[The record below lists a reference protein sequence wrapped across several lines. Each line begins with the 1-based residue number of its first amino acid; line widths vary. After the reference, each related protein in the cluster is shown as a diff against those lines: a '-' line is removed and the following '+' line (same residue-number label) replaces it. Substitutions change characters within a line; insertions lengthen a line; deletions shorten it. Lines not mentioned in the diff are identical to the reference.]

1 VASESLYH
9 LKGGPK
15 SGLHPMNVQHE
26 GTQHWFLKSDAGGTL
41 IGVDQ
46 ANGGNTTYDENG
58 DPISSGFGT
67 LGVTGIG
74 LAAGSAVPLAIG
86 IPLWVVGARGEA
98 VPVAGVPRPNFAVI
112 TRSGVQTKTAT
123 LSWSF

>member
-1 VASESLYH
+1 VVYRRHNPDMMVAGIVLTSL
-9 LKGGPK
+9 
-15 SGLHPMNVQHE
+15 GLVMLV
-26 GTQHWFLKSDAGGTL
+26 AGGTL

-86 IPLWVVGARGEA
+86 IPLWVVGARGDA
-98 VPVAGVPRPNFAVI
+98 VPVAGVPRPSFAVV
-112 TRSGVQTKTAT
+112 TRSGVQTKTAS